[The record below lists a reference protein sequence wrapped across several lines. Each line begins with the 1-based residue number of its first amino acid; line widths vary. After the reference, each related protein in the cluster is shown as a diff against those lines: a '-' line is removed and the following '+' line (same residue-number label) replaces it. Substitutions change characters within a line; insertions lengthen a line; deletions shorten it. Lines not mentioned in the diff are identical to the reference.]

1 MLDKNTQNAAASAKQ
16 GLSALADIK
25 VVDLTQFEA
34 GTSCTQMLAWLGAEV
49 IKVEPP
55 VTGEQGRF
63 ATGGAHYFMVLN
75 SNKNSVTLNLKSDK
89 GREMLRDLIKQA
101 DVFVENFSPGTIERL
116 GFGYDV
122 VRELNPRIVYT
133 QIKGFPQDGRFKE
146 YLAFDMIAQATGG
159 AMSFTGFPDQ
169 RPVKPGIT
177 VGDTGTGLHAVIG
190 ILAALHQRE
199 LTGEGQRVQLAM
211 QECMT
216 NYARIAFAAQ
226 ATFGGKPAPRCG
238 NQSILTSTA
247 PSEAYLCKGGGSND
261 YCYIYCTRAGNHH
274 WDRLLK
280 LMGREDLA
288 SDERFNTPAMRAKN
302 YKDVDEVVS
311 QWTIQ
316 YDKEEVMRMVGA
328 AGIPAGAVYDTVEL
342 SNDPDLLR
350 RETMVRLNGPDQ
362 REYTMPGN
370 PIKMSASD
378 VKIAGAPTLGSSNER
393 VYGQM
398 LGLSPEDIVRLKE
411 EKVI

>member
-1 MLDKNTQNAAASAKQ
+1 MLDHTDMKNTASLN
-16 GLSALADIK
+16 GLPALADIK

-34 GTSCTQMLAWLGAEV
+34 GTSCTQMLAWLGADI

-63 ATGGAHYFMVLN
+63 ATGGNHYFMVLN
-75 SNKNSVTLNLKSDK
+75 SNKNSVTLDLKTDK
-89 GREMLRDLIKQA
+89 GREMLRGLIKQA
-101 DVFVENFSPGTIERL
+101 DVFVENFSPGAIERL
-116 GFGYDV
+116 GFGYDA
-122 VRELNPRIVYT
+122 VRELNPRIIYT
-133 QIKGFPQDGRFKE
+133 QIKGFPQDGRFKNF
-146 YLAFDMIAQATGG
+146 LAFDMIAQAAGG

-190 ILAALHQRE
+190 ILAALHQRQT
-199 LTGEGQRVQLAM
+199 TGEGQRIQLSM

-226 ATFGGKPAPRCG
+226 ATFNRPAQRAG

-247 PSEAYLCKGGGSND
+247 PSEAYACKGGGPND

-280 LMGREDLA
+280 VMGREDLK
-288 SDERFNTPAMRAKN
+288 DDVRFNTPAIRAKN

-316 YDKEEVMRMVGA
+316 HDKVEVMRMVGE
-328 AGIPAGAVYDTVEL
+328 AGIPGGAVFDTVEL
-342 SNDPDLLR
+342 SNDPDMLR
-350 RETMVRLNGPDQ
+350 RETIVNIPAGPG
-362 REYTMPGN
+362 YTAFTMPGN

-378 VKIAGAPTLGSSNER
+378 VKIAAAPQLGSANER
-393 VYGQM
+393 IYGEM
-398 LGLSPEDIVRLKE
+398 LGMSSDEIARLRD